1 MDIQNIKQSMGQ
13 REVMRTGYEMVTFI
27 IRILMIQSLFHT
39 LVIYPEPNYL
49 VGISVSITRRIPTVD
64 S

>member
-1 MDIQNIKQSMGQ
+1 MDIQNINKSMGQ
-13 REVMRTGYEMVTFI
+13 REVMRISYEMVTFI
-27 IRILMIQSLFHT
+27 IRILMIGSLYHT
-39 LVIYPEPNYL
+39 LIIYPESNYL

>member
-1 MDIQNIKQSMGQ
+1 MDISNINKSMGQ

-27 IRILMIQSLFHT
+27 IRILMIGSLYHT
-39 LVIYPEPNYL
+39 LIIYPKSKYL
-49 VGISVSITRRIPTVD
+49 VGISVSITRRIPRVD